1 MTSGNEL
8 LPKTLV
14 LGASQKPERYS
25 YLAIRNLRKHGIE
38 VAAIGAR
45 KGAVDDVEIHTDM
58 INIPEI
64 HTVTLYLGPP
74 NQPPYY
80 DYILKLKPKR
90 IIFNPGT
97 ENDELKKLALQNGID
112 VVEGCT
118 LVMLN
123 NGTYYE
129 W

>member
-1 MTSGNEL
+1 MTTGNEL

-25 YLAIRNLRKHGIE
+25 YLAIRSLRKHGIE
-38 VAAIGAR
+38 VVAIGAR
-45 KGAVDDVEIHTDM
+45 KGMVDDVEIQTELQD
-58 INIPEI
+58 ISDI
-64 HTVTLYLGPP
+64 HTVTLYLGPR
-74 NQPPYY
+74 NQKLYY
-80 DYILKLKPKR
+80 SYIINLKPKR

-97 ENDELKKLALQNGID
+97 ENPELEKLARENGID

-118 LVMLN
+118 LVMLS

>member
-1 MTSGNEL
+1 MTTENEL

-25 YLAIRNLRKHGIE
+25 YLAIRSLRKHQIE
-38 VAAIGAR
+38 VVAIGAR
-45 KGAVDDVEIHTDM
+45 KGIVEDVEIQTELKDF
-58 INIPEI
+58 EDI
-64 HTVTLYLGPP
+64 HTVTLYLSPK
-74 NQPPYY
+74 NQIPYY
-80 DYILKLKPKR
+80 SYIISLNPKR

-97 ENDELKKLALQNGID
+97 ENPELEELARKNGID

-118 LVMLN
+118 LVMLS

>member
-1 MTSGNEL
+1 MTTENEL

-25 YLAIRNLRKHGIE
+25 FLAIRSLRKHRIE
-38 VAAIGAR
+38 VVAIGAR
-45 KGAVDDVEIHTDM
+45 KGIVEDVEIQTELRDF
-58 INIPEI
+58 EGI
-64 HTVTLYLGPP
+64 HTVTLYLSPK
-74 NQPPYY
+74 NQIPYY
-80 DYILKLKPKR
+80 SYIISLNPKR

-97 ENDELKKLALQNGID
+97 ENPELEKLARINGID

-118 LVMLN
+118 LVMLS

>member
-1 MTSGNEL
+1 MSNNNI

-38 VAAIGAR
+38 VVAIGAR
-45 KGAVDDVEIHTDM
+45 SGTVEDVEIHTELQD
-58 INIPEI
+58 IPDI
-64 HTVTLYLGPP
+64 HTVTLYLGPQ
-74 NQPPYY
+74 NQIPYY

-97 ENDELKKLALQNGID
+97 ENPELEKLARSNGIG
-112 VVEGCT
+112 VIEGCT
-118 LVMLN
+118 LVMLS

>member
-1 MTSGNEL
+1 MVAENDI

-25 YLAIRNLRKHGIE
+25 YLAIRSLRKHGIE
-38 VAAIGAR
+38 VIAIGAR
-45 KGAVDDVEIHTDM
+45 KGLVDDVEIQTELQ
-58 INIPEI
+58 NISDI
-64 HTVTLYLGPP
+64 HTVTLYLGPR
-74 NQPPYY
+74 NQIPYY
-80 DYILKLKPKR
+80 SYILNLKPKR

-97 ENDELKKLALQNGID
+97 ENPDLEKLARENGID

-118 LVMLN
+118 LVMLS

>member
-1 MTSGNEL
+1 MANNNEI

-25 YLAIRNLRKHGIE
+25 FLAIRSLRKHGID
-38 VAAIGAR
+38 VVAIGAR
-45 KGAVDDVEIHTDM
+45 QGKVDDVEIHTQMLQVDD
-58 INIPEI
+58 I
-64 HTVTLYLGPP
+64 HTVTMYLGPN
-74 NQPPYY
+74 NQLSYY
-80 DYILKLKPKR
+80 HYLLELKPKR

-97 ENDELKKLALQNGID
+97 ENPEFEKLAQQNGIE

-118 LVMLN
+118 IVMLS

>member
-1 MTSGNEL
+1 MHNEQDI

-14 LGASQKPERYS
+14 LGASQKPERYA

-38 VAAIGAR
+38 VVAIGSR
-45 KGAVDDVEIHTDM
+45 KGIVEDVEIQTEPQSVSD
-58 INIPEI
+58 I
-64 HTVTLYLGPP
+64 HTVTLYLGPN

-80 DYILKLKPKR
+80 DYIIKLKPKR

-97 ENDELKKLALQNGID
+97 ENPELVKLARLNGID

-118 LVMLN
+118 LVMLS

>member
-1 MTSGNEL
+1 MTIENEL
-8 LPKTLV
+8 LPRTLV

-25 YLAIRNLRKHGIE
+25 YLAIRSLRKHQIE
-38 VAAIGAR
+38 VFAIGAR
-45 KGAVDDVEIHTDM
+45 KGIVEDVEIQTELKNFED
-58 INIPEI
+58 I
-64 HTVTLYLGPP
+64 HTVTLYLSPK
-74 NQPPYY
+74 NQIPYY
-80 DYILKLKPKR
+80 SYIISLNPKR

-97 ENDELKKLALQNGID
+97 ENPELEKLARENGID

-118 LVMLN
+118 LVMLS

>member
-1 MTSGNEL
+1 MTTDNEL

-25 YLAIRNLRKHGIE
+25 YLAIRSLRKHGIE
-38 VAAIGAR
+38 VVAIGAR
-45 KGAVDDVEIHTDM
+45 KGMVDDVEIQTELQ
-58 INIPEI
+58 NIPDI
-64 HTVTLYLGPP
+64 HTVTLYLSAR
-74 NQPPYY
+74 NQAPYY
-80 DYILKLKPKR
+80 NYIISLKPKR
-90 IIFNPGT
+90 LIFNPGT
-97 ENDELKKLALQNGID
+97 ENPELEKLARENGID

-118 LVMLN
+118 LVMLS